1 MSQTM
6 AEDRGEGRRRRTV
19 VVGRVGVVH
28 SLVLKADPVAGPDL
42 GLSTVAGV

>member
-1 MSQTM
+1 MS
-6 AEDRGEGRRRRTV
+6 EDRGGGRKRRTV

-28 SLVLKADPVAGPDL
+28 GLVLEADSVAGPDL